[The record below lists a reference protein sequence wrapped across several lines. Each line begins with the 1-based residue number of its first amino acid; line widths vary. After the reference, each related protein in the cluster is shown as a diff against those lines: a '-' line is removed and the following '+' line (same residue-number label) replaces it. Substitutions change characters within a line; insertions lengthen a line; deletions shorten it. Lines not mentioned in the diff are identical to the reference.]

1 MRRILAFLITSSMAA
16 IGLAQ
21 APDPTRPAG
30 AVSGTAAG
38 SAAGAAERGVQ
49 VVIVRSRGKK
59 SAAVINGQYVEVG
72 DKVDGRRVLKITE
85 SEVVL
90 KGDSGR
96 EAVKITPAIEKTPTV
111 KPKRRIPAH
120 DRNMNNG

>member
-30 AVSGTAAG
+30 AVSGTA
-38 SAAGAAERGVQ
+38 AAERGVQ